1 MKMQVITTKAT
12 IKKEVRKTL
21 REIDGFNKNVQVYIM
36 SDESLVTPN
45 TYDYDLTLDVCD
57 GHDVINTFTYKGTFS
72 LKPSHMIDDEFKKDL
87 MDELWSFGGWASD
100 NFSCYVHVET
110 EIVSAQYVVKKR
122 RIHAFSDSAYYKVC
136 TKTKTERIDCYD
148 EY

>member
-21 REIDGFNKNVQVYIM
+21 KEIEGFNKNIQGYIT
-36 SDESLVTPN
+36 SDESLVTPD

-57 GHDVINTFTYKGTFS
+57 GHDVIKTFYYKGTFS
-72 LKPSHMIDDEFKKDL
+72 LKPSHMIDDEFRKEL
-87 MDELWSFGGWASD
+87 LDELWSFGGWASD

-110 EIVSAQYVVKKR
+110 EIVSA
-122 RIHAFSDSAYYKVC
+122 
-136 TKTKTERIDCYD
+136 
-148 EY
+148 